1 MFRKVSSV
9 IFVMIVFIAVSG
21 NSGSA
26 HAQAQ
31 KNALTNNRD
40 GFSFHSGNQHFI
52 NVAETKLHYVE
63 AGRGQAVVM
72 IHGNAGYV
80 QDFEFGT
87 IDMLSNGFRAIAFD
101 RPGHGLSDLP
111 KSGHA
116 SVEEQAAILHQ
127 ALGAL
132 GIKNP
137 ILVGHSWGAA
147 VALAYGIQYPQETA
161 GLVLLAPV
169 AYNGGGHDSG
179 FSKLLRTPILGDL
192 SLGIAKPFIARRM
205 LSDSLKEAFY
215 PDAVPEEYQRAA
227 EKVWLGRKQL
237 KAFARDDLALDDS
250 LRRLASRYQEMRLP
264 VMIVT
269 GDKDKVISAEQNAVR
284 LHQAVAGSQLMVIK
298 NGGHQIPET
307 HPEAVLRAVE
317 QLKDSLNN
325 NERSEETASAMM
337 LITP

>member
-1 MFRKVSSV
+1 MFRKVSFA
-9 IFVMIVFIAVSG
+9 ILAFIIVSG
-21 NSGSA
+21 NSGSVR
-26 HAQAQ
+26 AQAQ
-31 KNALTNNRD
+31 RTVFTNNGN

-52 NVAETKLHYVE
+52 DVAETKLHYVE

-87 IDMLSNGFRAIAFD
+87 IDMVSSGFRAIAFD
-101 RPGHGLSDLP
+101 RPGHGLSELP
-111 KSGHA
+111 KTGHA
-116 SVEEQAAILHQ
+116 SVEEQAEMLHQ
-127 ALGAL
+127 ALDEL

-169 AYNGGGHDSG
+169 AYMGGGHDSG
-179 FSKLLRTPILGDL
+179 FSRLLRTPILGDL
-192 SLGIAKPFIARRM
+192 GLAIAKPFIARRM

-215 PDAVPEEYQRAA
+215 PDAVPEEYQKAA

-250 LRRLASRYQEMRLP
+250 LRRLASRYQEIRLP

-284 LHQAVAGSQLMVIK
+284 LHQAMAGSQLMVIK
-298 NGGHQIPET
+298 SAGHQIPET

-325 NERSEETASAMM
+325 NERIEETASVAM